1 MRCVGILGGMS
12 WESTAEYYRQLNRGV
27 AARLGGLHS
36 APLLMHSVDFA
47 PFAALQQAGDWSEA
61 GRRLA
66 AAAKGLEASGAE
78 ALVLATNTM
87 HHVAPAIESAV
98 RIPLLHIVDPTA
110 RALVASGI
118 RRAGL
123 LGTRYTMEL
132 PFWRERLAARFGVDV
147 VVPTPEDRETVH
159 RVIYEELVLGR
170 VEQAS
175 RAAYAGIVDRL
186 TGAGAEGI
194 ILGCTEIGMLIR
206 PRDLALPV
214 FDTTTLHVAS
224 ALDFLCGVP
233 DD

>member
-1 MRCVGILGGMS
+1 MRCVGIIGGMS
-12 WESTAEYYRQLNRGV
+12 WESTAEYYRLLNRGV
-27 AARLGGLHS
+27 AARVGGLHS
-36 APLLMHSVDFA
+36 APLLVHSVDFGPIA
-47 PFAALQQAGDWSEA
+47 ELQRSGDWDEA

-87 HHVAPAIESAV
+87 HHVAAAIEAAV
-98 RIPLLHIVDPTA
+98 RVPLLHIVDPTG
-110 RALVASGI
+110 RSLVASGI

-132 PFWRERLAARFGVDV
+132 PFWRQRLGARFGVDV
-147 VVPTPEDRETVH
+147 LVPEPDDRETVH

-186 TGAGAEGI
+186 TAAGAEGI

-233 DD
+233 GD

>member
-1 MRCVGILGGMS
+1 MRCIGLLGGMS
-12 WESTAEYYRQLNRGV
+12 WESTALYYRLLNEAVREQ
-27 AARLGGLHS
+27 LGGLHS
-36 APLLMHSVDFA
+36 ARCLLLSVDFA
-47 PFAALQQAGDWSEA
+47 DIERLQATGDWSRA
-61 GRRLA
+61 GELLA
-66 AAAKGLEASGAE
+66 ADARSLQAAGAD
-78 ALVLATNTM
+78 LVVLCTNTM
-87 HHVAPAIESAV
+87 HTVAHAV
-98 RIPLLHIVDPTA
+98 TAALDVPFLHIGDSTA
-110 RALVASGI
+110 EAVTAAGLTRI
-118 RRAGL
+118 GL
-123 LGTRYTMEL
+123 LGTRYTMEQ
-132 PFWRERLAARFGVDV
+132 PFLVDRLSAAGLEVL
-147 VVPTPEDRETVH
+147 VPGPADRDLVH